1 MDRFLCEPFPK
12 SFGRSWRVRFK
23 KVMFVAEVINVAKNK
38 STAKV
43 LCGQHPQSIG
53 IFVLV
58 GSVEGPRRPAFC

>member
-1 MDRFLCEPFPK
+1 
-12 SFGRSWRVRFK
+12 VRFK

-58 GSVEGPRRPAFC
+58 GLVEGPRRPAFC